1 MVERG
6 LKIKIRHHDAVRLD
20 FSKLGLYIV
29 MILLACFMALPLIYA
44 LGTAFKPLD
53 ELLKFPPVFFVR
65 RPTLGN
71 FSQLFLALD
80 SASVPFLR
88 YLFNSIFVTALAVAG
103 TIVVATMGG
112 YAMSKLTIPFS
123 KVLFTLVVVAM
134 TFPTNVIQI
143 PLYMIIQWLGLYN
156 TYAALVVPRIA
167 GAYGMFLMKQFCD
180 QLPRPLLEAARIDG
194 AGEFKIYMKIALPFL
209 RPAWATLLVFTFT
222 ACWNDGA
229 ASLLYISNQS
239 LRLLPVMLTA
249 ISENTNLARAG
260 ALAAASF
267 ILMAPSLIIFIL
279 QQRKVMA
286 TMAHSGIK

>member
-1 MVERG
+1 MVEKG
-6 LKIKIRHHDAVRLD
+6 VKIKVRNHDAFRLN
-20 FSKLGLYIV
+20 FSK
-29 MILLACFMALPLIYA
+29 ILLYAAMIGLAFIMALPLIYV

-53 ELLKFPPVFFVR
+53 ELLAFPPVFFVR
-65 RPTLGN
+65 KPTFSN
-71 FSQLFLALD
+71 FSDLFLALD
-80 SASVPFLR
+80 SSTVPFLR
-88 YLFNSIFVTALAVAG
+88 YLFNSILTTGLAVLG

-112 YAMSKLTIPFS
+112 YAMSKLTVPFS
-123 KVLFTLVVVAM
+123 KVLFTLVVIAM

-143 PLYMIIQWLGLYN
+143 PLYMIIQWLGMYN
-156 TYAALVVPRIA
+156 SYAALIIPKIA

-180 QLPRPLLEAARIDG
+180 QLPKPLLEAARIDG
-194 AGEFKIYMKIALPFL
+194 AGEFHIYLKIALPFL

-229 ASLLYISNQS
+229 ASLIYISDQS

-267 ILMAPSLIIFIL
+267 IIMAPSLIIFIL
-279 QQRKVMA
+279 QQRRVMA